1 MKRGFTKPI
10 NEEHIT
16 RRKKTRKQVIKKAK
30 MKAKMKAKKT
40 KIEKPMLYLPNFF
53 ITPKTEFK
61 ENLPQAYVTT
71 RRTRHNPK
79 SIHARPTKLQKK
91 PKTHVNGVVPFQLKK
106 DTNKGQSLFKTLR
119 RTLRSYQSPLKNV
132 RVSLTKK
139 H

>member
-1 MKRGFTKPI
+1 MLQL
-10 NEEHIT
+10 EE
-16 RRKKTRKQVIKKAK
+16 RVI
-30 MKAKMKAKKT
+30 
-40 KIEKPMLYLPNFF
+40 IQNQFMLDQQNY
-53 ITPKTEFK
+53 K
-61 ENLPQAYVTT
+61 
-71 RRTRHNPK
+71 
-79 SIHARPTKLQKK
+79 KK